1 MSVSQLGIALV
12 ITVASISSLH
22 PLLGKKTHIRIETLA
37 GFIEIIGFM
46 FALVLVMI
54 ENSKS
59 FRPSNVLLVFWP
71 LVIASTAIKLRTV
84 MVECPIDNNTH
95 QEDGIEQCL
104 VGAKLVLTMLVFA
117 LECVRKDAGIRL
129 GDDVLVSFSIS
140 FSTLIIHYLHTCVC
154 WCHRT
159 RAFHLHEMGLL
170 CVPRPPHFTVS
181 AKKKQGDGLDCGTM
195 CLAVLLVAYHDH
207 FHGTIPSFVSLFHG
221 NIPSGRKTYGT
232 D

>member
-1 MSVSQLGIALV
+1 M
-12 ITVASISSLH
+12 ITVASISSLQ
-22 PLLGKKTHIRIETLA
+22 PLLGKKAHIRIETLA

-181 AKKKQGDGLDCGTM
+181 AKKKGMDWIVVPCVWPF
-195 CLAVLLVAYHDH
+195 CLLHATIIFMEPSPLLSPCSMATSHLVERL
-207 FHGTIPSFVSLFHG
+207 TEL
-221 NIPSGRKTYGT
+221 T